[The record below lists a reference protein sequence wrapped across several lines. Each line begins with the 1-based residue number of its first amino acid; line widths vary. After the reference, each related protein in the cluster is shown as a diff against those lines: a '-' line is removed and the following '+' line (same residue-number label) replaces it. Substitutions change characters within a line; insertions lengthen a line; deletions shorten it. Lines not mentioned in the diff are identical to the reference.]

1 MENRNT
7 LCITRREFLFLAGC
21 ALLAA
26 CEGFENDFIPENI
39 GFDSITWNQGQY
51 IGPRTFNATEW
62 PEIYKWKDLLE
73 SAAEKH
79 GFQKRLGAAL
89 TWIESRGDRNA
100 YSKGGAVGLLQIM
113 PRDGIAANFV
123 SSNGVPLFHN
133 RPTIKELLDPEFNVN
148 YGFKMLSDLQTR
160 EGTLRDAL
168 MRYGPA
174 NVGYDYPELVFW
186 LKGNVEP
193 ATDANRSDISKK
205 SGGNECKVYKFPD
218 DFSKRPELNRVQP
231 QDTVDGTRI
240 GSRGSVSDTWLQLG
254 GNPGK
259 YEVCKIR

>member
-1 MENRNT
+1 
-7 LCITRREFLFLAGC
+7 
-21 ALLAA
+21 
-26 CEGFENDFIPENI
+26 
-39 GFDSITWNQGQY
+39 
-51 IGPRTFNATEW
+51 
-62 PEIYKWKDLLE
+62 
-73 SAAEKH
+73 
-79 GFQKRLGAAL
+79 
-89 TWIESRGDRNA
+89 
-100 YSKGGAVGLLQIM
+100 
-113 PRDGIAANFV
+113 
-123 SSNGVPLFHN
+123 
-133 RPTIKELLDPEFNVN
+133 
-148 YGFKMLSDLQTR
+148 MLSDLQTR